1 MSDTQNLPVQEKKEL
16 QSKEE
21 QTVPARYYVPP
32 TDIFETQDELMVVL
46 EMPGVEKKDIIVGLE
61 NDRLRV
67 EGRID
72 FKKYEGLD
80 PLYTEYNVGHYARAF
95 TLSSKID
102 QEKISAQIA
111 DGVLTVTL
119 PKVKEVQPRRIAI
132 N

>member
-119 PKVKEVQPRRIAI
+119 PKMKELQPRRITI
-132 N
+132 S

>member
-119 PKVKEVQPRRIAI
+119 PKVKELQPRRITI
-132 N
+132 S